1 MNENLLSIIN
11 KKNGTSFYEKGLHT
25 FLNHFSYLK
34 ARCNQYALRN
44 IDYIYIDGI
53 LLVYALR
60 LAGIRNVKRMSFDM
74 TSLAPLVFQHG
85 IENGKTFYFVGSTEK
100 SIKASLLNIRNSFNG
115 INVIGFHNG
124 YFKTNAERMLVID
137 EICDLNPDIL
147 IVGMGTVIQ
156 ECFLSDVRSAGWMGT
171 GYTCGG
177 FFHQT
182 MNSIK
187 YYPELINRFHLR
199 WFYRIWK
206 EPSVVERYTVH
217 FVRFIFIFLIDV
229 LRFKRV
235 F

>member
-1 MNENLLSIIN
+1 MNENLLSIIQ
-11 KKNGTSFYEKGLHT
+11 KKNGTSFLGEGLHT

-34 ARCNQYALRN
+34 VRGNRRALKD

-74 TSLAPLVFQHG
+74 TSLAPLVFKHG
-85 IENGKTFYFVGSTEK
+85 IENGKTFYFAGSTEG
-100 SIKASLLNIRNSFNG
+100 SIQASLLNIKSTFKG
-115 INVIGFHNG
+115 INVIGFHKG
-124 YFKTNAERMLVID
+124 YFKTNEERKLVID
-137 EICDLNPDIL
+137 EICDLNPDVL
-147 IVGMGTVIQ
+147 IVGMGTVVQ
-156 ECFLSDVRSAGWMGT
+156 ECFLSDVKSAGWNGT

-199 WFYRIWK
+199 WFYRICK
-206 EPSVVERYTVH
+206 EPTVVERYTIH
-217 FVRFIFIFLIDV
+217 FVRFIFIFLFDV
-229 LRFKRV
+229 LRFKWV